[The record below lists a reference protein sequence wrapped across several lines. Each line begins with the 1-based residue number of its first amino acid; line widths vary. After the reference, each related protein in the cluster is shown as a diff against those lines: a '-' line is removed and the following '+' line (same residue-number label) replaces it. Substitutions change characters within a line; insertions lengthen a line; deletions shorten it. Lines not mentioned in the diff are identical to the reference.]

1 MPRWIIPAIVVVSLA
16 LTLSLAGLLIL
27 ARRGGSGGSG
37 SGQNDPWAQDYG
49 LEGLVIPPFML
60 IDQEARPVDETLF
73 EGRITIID
81 FIFTHC
87 PFVCPGMAAS
97 MGDLSAS
104 LKDTG
109 VRFASLSVDPS
120 HDTPAR
126 LHAYADEINADTAR
140 WSFLTG
146 PPGAVDAICRD
157 ALGFALQ
164 ASEATRIELP
174 DGTDMANIVHPA
186 KLILVGPD
194 RRIIAMASFDRDE
207 EVKALGERARLLDF
221 RLRKK

>member
-81 FIFTHC
+81 FIFRLLGLEYMGRTDLVQVK
-87 PFVCPGMAAS
+87 PNEQQLLDLASVKSQTEKTPGA
-97 MGDLSAS
+97 
-104 LKDTG
+104 
-109 VRFASLSVDPS
+109 
-120 HDTPAR
+120 TPA
-126 LHAYADEINADTAR
+126 AKP
-140 WSFLTG
+140 SS
-146 PPGAVDAICRD
+146 PPQLAVI
-157 ALGFALQ
+157 Q
-164 ASEATRIELP
+164 
-174 DGTDMANIVHPA
+174 
-186 KLILVGPD
+186 
-194 RRIIAMASFDRDE
+194 
-207 EVKALGERARLLDF
+207 GERAEPVEGKAENTLSDHLSTMMGDAPFCDQCGHITVRNGACYKCLNCGNSMGCS
-221 RLRKK
+221 